1 MATEFKYIVTDKGV
15 KIKEYI
21 GKDKEVVIPSEIDGM
36 PVTSI
41 GGCSFSSNKFVESV
55 TIPDSVTEICLLAF
69 SWCTCLKSI
78 TLPDSLTEIG
88 SSAFEGCKHLK
99 SKGYTVLCVAI
110 LSIISNNC
118 SLSKFLPKITPSRL

>member
-55 TIPDSVTEICLLAF
+55 TIPDSVTEIGSWAF
-69 SWCTCLKSI
+69 SGCTALASI
-78 TLPDSLTEIG
+78 TLPDCLTEIG
-88 SSAFEGCKHLK
+88 GWAFRNCTKLT
-99 SKGYTVLCVAI
+99 TVTIPHNVV
-110 LSIISNNC
+110 
-118 SLSKFLPKITPSRL
+118 

>member
-69 SWCTCLKSI
+69 SWCTCLKSV
-78 TLPDSLTEIG
+78 TIG
-88 SSAFEGCKHLK
+88 NSVQIIECSAFSGCKHLK
-99 SKGYTVLCVAI
+99 SIGMCAFGDYSKTEKIKNLI
-110 LSIISNNC
+110 LHN
-118 SLSKFLPKITPSRL
+118 